1 MEFKSMQAKFNLTV
15 NIVLKTNIVKEA
27 QKLNL
32 DIDDVLDN
40 YISDENNLKQIHDL
54 VEESLHSDLE
64 IESINFVKNE
74 TLINAY
80 SDSCLYI
87 TCECI
92 VNAEKLVC
100 VNKEIFSA
108 QDYLENSCFWFN
120 KNNLSVT
127 DYILKSAIA

>member
-1 MEFKSMQAKFNLTV
+1 MEFKNMQAKFNLTV

-80 SDSCLYI
+80 
-87 TCECI
+87 
-92 VNAEKLVC
+92 
-100 VNKEIFSA
+100 NKEIFSA

>member
-1 MEFKSMQAKFNLTV
+1 MEFKNMQAKFNLTV

>member
-1 MEFKSMQAKFNLTV
+1 MEFKNMQAKFNLTV

-80 SDSCLYI
+80 NDSCLYI